1 MDNKAA
7 NLEDDIADICQP
19 KERKDYSESAGK
31 ILLRICTYVYFM
43 IRCHNIFCY

>member
-19 KERKDYSESAGK
+19 KERKDYSESAGQLTGRIVGK
-31 ILLRICTYVYFM
+31 ILLRKCMFTS
-43 IRCHNIFCY
+43 